1 MKNLIIIG
9 IFLSIGPI
17 IDEVQVFE
25 HMNSKRCAKAR
36 QLLMILWLFAA
47 FTITVSYKE
56 VLVAKLIDVGYEEQ
70 IDSLQDLV
78 KSGRKIATCGNC
90 AYTSLIYSDPRESV
104 EQFVKDDKIALY
116 NLTMT
121 NLTIPSWIIKE

>member
-1 MKNLIIIG
+1 
-9 IFLSIGPI
+9 
-17 IDEVQVFE
+17 
-25 HMNSKRCAKAR
+25 MNSKRCAKAR

-56 VLVAKLIDVGYEEQ
+56 VLVAKLIDVGYADQ